1 MIFGSKST
9 SAQSLKMALAR
20 ARALK
25 MCSGGVMTETRL
37 DVLLLTPHLRPK
49 ASKLYLREMNAFYC
63 SRIHY
68 FRGKN
73 WQLRSVKDKN
83 GRFFVAPVI
92 INTGGSAYNRPI
104 FSDVLLKRFIP
115 SFDRSIWCEKHS
127 RGIIHFPTPLGDD
140 FNLFAQGWDD
150 VRVKEF
156 DGRPE
161 EETVMYN
168 LVGHE
173 LADLI
178 VACNELARN
187 VLVLKARGKD
197 EDFLHDYFESTVL
210 VTVEGFRDVG
220 ATEQGIRRE
229 VQSMMLDPM
238 TDWNSSS
245 LPVPDQLW
253 KSNSA
258 E

>member
-37 DVLLLTPHLRPK
+37 DVLLLSPHLRPQ

-92 INTGGSAYNRPI
+92 INTGGSAYDRPI

-115 SFDRSIWCEKHS
+115 SFDRSIWFEKHS

-173 LADLI
+173 LAEVI
-178 VACNELARN
+178 VVCDGLAGV
-187 VLVLKARGKD
+187 VLGLRAEGED
-197 EDFLHDYFESTVL
+197 EDVLHRYFESTVRMK
-210 VTVEGFRDVG
+210 VQRFRDVG

>member
-37 DVLLLTPHLRPK
+37 DVLLLSPHLRPK

-150 VRVKEF
+150 VRVK
-156 DGRPE
+156 DG
-161 EETVMYN
+161 
-168 LVGHE
+168 
-173 LADLI
+173 
-178 VACNELARN
+178 
-187 VLVLKARGKD
+187 
-197 EDFLHDYFESTVL
+197 
-210 VTVEGFRDVG
+210 
-220 ATEQGIRRE
+220 
-229 VQSMMLDPM
+229 
-238 TDWNSSS
+238 
-245 LPVPDQLW
+245 
-253 KSNSA
+253 
-258 E
+258 

>member
-37 DVLLLTPHLRPK
+37 DVLLLTPHLRPE

-115 SFDRSIWCEKHS
+115 SFDRSIWFAKHS

-140 FNLFAQGWDD
+140 FNLFAQGWDN
-150 VRVKEF
+150 VRVK
-156 DGRPE
+156 DG
-161 EETVMYN
+161 
-168 LVGHE
+168 
-173 LADLI
+173 
-178 VACNELARN
+178 C
-187 VLVLKARGKD
+187 LKFCLSIFEGLWRLLLLWL
-197 EDFLHDYFESTVL
+197 ECLCFLYAS
-210 VTVEGFRDVG
+210 
-220 ATEQGIRRE
+220 
-229 VQSMMLDPM
+229 
-238 TDWNSSS
+238 
-245 LPVPDQLW
+245 
-253 KSNSA
+253 
-258 E
+258 

>member
-37 DVLLLTPHLRPK
+37 DVLLLTPHLRPQ

-63 SRIHY
+63 SRIHF

-104 FSDVLLKRFIP
+104 FSDVLLKRFVP

-150 VRVKEF
+150 VRVK
-156 DGRPE
+156 DG
-161 EETVMYN
+161 
-168 LVGHE
+168 
-173 LADLI
+173 
-178 VACNELARN
+178 C
-187 VLVLKARGKD
+187 LKFCLSIFEGLWRLLLLWL
-197 EDFLHDYFESTVL
+197 ECLCFLYAS
-210 VTVEGFRDVG
+210 
-220 ATEQGIRRE
+220 
-229 VQSMMLDPM
+229 
-238 TDWNSSS
+238 
-245 LPVPDQLW
+245 
-253 KSNSA
+253 
-258 E
+258 